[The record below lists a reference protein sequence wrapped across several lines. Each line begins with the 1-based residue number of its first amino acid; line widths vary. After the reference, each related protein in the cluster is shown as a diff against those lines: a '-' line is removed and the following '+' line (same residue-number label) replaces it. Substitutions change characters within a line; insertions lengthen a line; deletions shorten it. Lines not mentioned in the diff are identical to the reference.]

1 LFRNKFFFRFYFH
14 CNTLAKMDITI
25 DEIFHNIINQQNPQP
40 NSYPLGFELDSLKE
54 LFEFLLQL
62 VTMLC
67 KHFYCND
74 NGQVNLSRL
83 SPADFQSI
91 DKYMQVIG
99 FTCGFQALPANADN
113 INWAYSTRYDRIQI
127 TQQTSLEDLHLG
139 LKCEDILYVISFKKI

>member
-1 LFRNKFFFRFYFH
+1 
-14 CNTLAKMDITI
+14 MDITI
-25 DEIFHNIINQQNPQP
+25 DEIFNDIISQQNPQA

-67 KHFYCND
+67 KHFYSNE
-74 NGQVNLSRL
+74 NGQVNLSLL
-83 SPADFQSI
+83 SPTDFQSI

-113 INWAYSTRYDRIQI
+113 INRAYYTRYDRIKI
-127 TQQTSLEDLHLG
+127 TQQTRLEDLHLG
-139 LKCEDILYVISFKKI
+139 LKCEDMLYMISFKKL

>member
-1 LFRNKFFFRFYFH
+1 
-14 CNTLAKMDITI
+14 MDIFN
-25 DEIFHNIINQQNPQP
+25 DIINQQNLQA
-40 NSYPLGFELDSLKE
+40 NSYPLEFELDSLKE

-67 KHFYCND
+67 KHFYSNE
-74 NGQVNLSRL
+74 NGQVNLSLL
-83 SPADFQSI
+83 SPTDFHSI

-127 TQQTSLEDLHLG
+127 TQQTKLEDLHLA
-139 LKCEDILYVISFKKI
+139 LKCEDMLYVISFKKL

>member
-1 LFRNKFFFRFYFH
+1 
-14 CNTLAKMDITI
+14 MDITI
-25 DEIFHNIINQQNPQP
+25 DKIFNDIITQQNPQA
-40 NSYPLGFELDSLKE
+40 NSYPLEFELDSLKE

-67 KHFYCND
+67 KHFYSNE
-74 NGQVNLSRL
+74 NGQVNLSLL
-83 SPADFQSI
+83 SPTDFQSI

-127 TQQTSLEDLHLG
+127 TQQTKLEELHLA
-139 LKCEDILYVISFKKI
+139 LKCQNMLYVISFKKL

>member
-1 LFRNKFFFRFYFH
+1 
-14 CNTLAKMDITI
+14 MDITI
-25 DEIFHNIINQQNPQP
+25 DEVFQNILSYHNPQP
-40 NSYPLGFELDSLKE
+40 NTYPLGFELDSLKE

-67 KHFYCND
+67 KHFYSNE
-74 NGQVNLSRL
+74 NGQVNLSLL
-83 SPADFQSI
+83 SPTDFHSI

-127 TQQTSLEDLHLG
+127 TQQTKLEDLHLA
-139 LKCEDILYVISFKKI
+139 LKCEDMLYVISFNKL

>member
-1 LFRNKFFFRFYFH
+1 
-14 CNTLAKMDITI
+14 MDITI
-25 DEIFHNIINQQNPQP
+25 DKIFNDIINQQNPQA
-40 NSYPLGFELDSLKE
+40 NSYPLEFELDSLKE

-67 KHFYCND
+67 KHFYSNE
-74 NGQVNLSRL
+74 NGQVNLSLL
-83 SPADFQSI
+83 SPTDFHSI

-127 TQQTSLEDLHLG
+127 TQQTKLEDLHLA
-139 LKCEDILYVISFKKI
+139 LKCENMLYVISFKKL

>member
-1 LFRNKFFFRFYFH
+1 
-14 CNTLAKMDITI
+14 MDITI
-25 DEIFHNIINQQNPQP
+25 DKIFNDIITQQNPQA
-40 NSYPLGFELDSLKE
+40 NSYPLEFELDSLKE

-67 KHFYCND
+67 KHFYCNE
-74 NGQVNLSRL
+74 NGQVNLSLL
-83 SPADFQSI
+83 SPTDFQSI

-127 TQQTSLEDLHLG
+127 TPQTKLEELHLA
-139 LKCEDILYVISFKKI
+139 LKCENMLYVISFKKL

>member
-1 LFRNKFFFRFYFH
+1 
-14 CNTLAKMDITI
+14 MDITI
-25 DEIFHNIINQQNPQP
+25 DKIFNDIITQQNPQA
-40 NSYPLGFELDSLKE
+40 NSYPLEFELDSLKE

-67 KHFYCND
+67 KHFYSNE
-74 NGQVNLSRL
+74 NGQVNLSLL
-83 SPADFQSI
+83 SPTDFQSI

-127 TQQTSLEDLHLG
+127 TQQTSLEDLHLA
-139 LKCEDILYVISFKKI
+139 LKCQNMLYVISFKKL